1 MNSFLEKLKKFDD
14 KSDNKLIILSIIVA
28 VVMWTFVT
36 TSTNPT
42 ANRTFRN
49 LPLIIQNQDKLED
62 NGYTIVS
69 KDEASTVSVRLTG
82 SRNNLI
88 ELDQSDIQASINVAN
103 VKEGINSLDVNIDT
117 PTGIYVDHIDPKS
130 INLNI
135 QRIITK
141 SMPVN
146 IVIDDKLK
154 DGKLVE
160 VNEQRPKEIE
170 ISGPESIIN
179 KVDRIEAHIN
189 DAEYLDGKI
198 HNVNVSVLDKSG
210 KPVEGVNLDHKDI
223 NLSFLVYETK
233 KVKVE
238 LKVRGDLAEGYEASL
253 KNLRPDQIVIKG
265 QGQSLKN
272 ISKISTFPVNVSN
285 IKASKSGEVKL
296 DLPDGVEVYDG
307 EDVINYRIDVSKKD
321 SSADE

>member
-69 KDEASTVSVRLTG
+69 KDEANTVSVRLTG

-88 ELDQSDIQASINVAN
+88 GLDQSDIQASINVAN

-160 VNEQRPKEIE
+160 VNEQRPKEIQ

-179 KVDRIEAHIN
+179 KVDRIEAYIN

-198 HNVNVSVLDKSG
+198 HNVNVNVLDKGG
-210 KPVEGVNLDHKDI
+210 KTVEGVDLDHKDI

-238 LKVRGDLAEGYEASL
+238 LKVRGELAEGYQASL
-253 KNLRPDQIVIKG
+253 KTLRPEQIVIK
-265 QGQSLKN
+265 GQSLKN

-307 EDVINYRIDVSKKD
+307 EDVINYRIDVNKKD
-321 SSADE
+321 SSEDE

>member
-1 MNSFLEKLKKFDD
+1 MPLSQSNTIAKELGTRHRAAIGITEKSDAVVIIVSEETGNISVAENGVINRYFDEESLTIRLRNEISEKGLKKMNSFLEKLKKFDD

-69 KDEASTVSVRLTG
+69 KDEANTVSVRLTG

-88 ELDQSDIQASINVAN
+88 GLDQSDIQASINVAN

-160 VNEQRPKEIE
+160 VNEQRPKEIQ

-179 KVDRIEAHIN
+179 KVDRIEAYIN

-198 HNVNVSVLDKSG
+198 HNVNVNVLDKGG
-210 KPVEGVNLDHKDI
+210 KTVEGVDLDHKDI

-233 KVKVE
+233 K
-238 LKVRGDLAEGYEASL
+238 
-253 KNLRPDQIVIKG
+253 
-265 QGQSLKN
+265 
-272 ISKISTFPVNVSN
+272 
-285 IKASKSGEVKL
+285 
-296 DLPDGVEVYDG
+296 
-307 EDVINYRIDVSKKD
+307 
-321 SSADE
+321 

>member
-49 LPLIIQNQDKLED
+49 VPLIIQNQDKLED

-69 KDEASTVSVRLTG
+69 KDEASTVSVKLTG

-88 ELDQSDIQASINVAN
+88 GLDQTDIQASINVAH

-117 PTGIYVDHIDPKS
+117 PTGIYVDHVDPKS
-130 INLNI
+130 VKLNI
-135 QRIITK
+135 QRIVSK

-160 VNEQRPKEIE
+160 LNEQRPKEIK

-179 KVDRIEAHIN
+179 KVDRIEAHID

-198 HNVNVSVLDKSG
+198 HNVNINVLDKGG
-210 KPVEGVNLDHKDI
+210 KPVEGVDLDHKDI

-233 KVKVE
+233 KLKVE
-238 LKVRGDLAEGYEASL
+238 LKVRGEVEEGYQATL
-253 KNLRPDQIVIKG
+253 KNLSPDQIVVKG

-272 ISKISTFPVNVSN
+272 VTKISTFPVNLAN
-285 IKASKSGEVKL
+285 IKASKSGEVNL
-296 DLPDGVEVYDG
+296 DLPEGVEVYDG
-307 EDVINYRIDVSKKD
+307 DPVINYKIEVTKKD
-321 SSADE
+321 NSENE